1 MRGVLLATDKIK
13 KGYYIYVENCGSSGV
28 MNKIKM
34 QMDTFSKHLDIK
46 SIQIPNKKC
55 SIVRKVYNMFP
66 WASFE
71 REYGD
76 VLEQMNNPD
85 FVYIRRT
92 YIDKDYLAFLREI
105 HARWSACKI
114 IVEQPVYPYDR
125 DMLRSPYTAIQYIK
139 ELLLRKH
146 YKDDIDRF
154 VTYSD
159 DDDILGVKTIRTM
172 NGVNVSEMRMIH
184 NDKKFDSEGIN
195 LITVATLVAHHGY
208 ERIIEG
214 LHQYYQN
221 GGERNIVFHIV
232 GDGPEKKRYT
242 DMVKKYNLEA
252 HVVFYGAKYGEEL
265 DQIYDLADAGLAA
278 FGSYKEGVDKLCTIK
293 VREYFAKGLP
303 VVLGCEDNLFR
314 GEAKQFGLILP
325 NDSSA
330 IDISKVLSFLD
341 SIYTDK
347 TRNEVT
353 NCIVEL
359 AQRTVDNEVTL
370 RPVIEYIY
378 S

>member
-1 MRGVLLATDKIK
+1 MK
-13 KGYYIYVENCGSSGV
+13 KGYYLFVENCGSSGV

-34 QMDTFSKHLDIK
+34 QMDTFSRHLDIR
-46 SIQIPNKKC
+46 SIQIPNKQC
-55 SIVRKVYNMFP
+55 SHIRKIYNMFP

-71 REYGD
+71 REYEK
-76 VLEQMNNPD
+76 VLEQMDSPD

-92 YIDKDYLAFLREI
+92 YIDKEYLGFLRAI
-105 HARWSACKI
+105 HTRWSACKI
-114 IVEQPVYPYDR
+114 IVEQPVYPYDK
-125 DMLRSPYTAIQYIK
+125 DMLRSPYTAIQYVK
-139 ELLLRKH
+139 ELLFRKH

-159 DDDILGVKTIRTM
+159 DDEILGVKTIRTM

-184 NDKKFDSEGIN
+184 NDREYNTEEIN

-208 ERIIEG
+208 ERVIEG
-214 LHQYYQN
+214 LYRYYQN
-221 GGERNIVFHIV
+221 GGRRNIFFHIV
-232 GDGPEKKRYT
+232 GEGPEKQRYF
-242 DMVKKYNLEA
+242 DMVKRYNLEA

-265 DQIYDLADAGLAA
+265 DKIYDLADAGLAA

-293 VREYFAKGLP
+293 VREYIAKGLP
-303 VVLGCEDNLFR
+303 VVLGCEDNLFL

-330 IDISKVLSFLD
+330 IEISRVVEFLD
-341 SIYTDK
+341 RIYEDK
-347 TRNEVT
+347 TRIEVT

-359 AQRTVDNEVTL
+359 AKKTVDNEVTL
-370 RPVIEYIY
+370 RPVIEYIN

>member
-1 MRGVLLATDKIK
+1 
-13 KGYYIYVENCGSSGV
+13 
-28 MNKIKM
+28 
-34 QMDTFSKHLDIK
+34 
-46 SIQIPNKKC
+46 
-55 SIVRKVYNMFP
+55 
-66 WASFE
+66 
-71 REYGD
+71 
-76 VLEQMNNPD
+76 
-85 FVYIRRT
+85 
-92 YIDKDYLAFLREI
+92 
-105 HARWSACKI
+105 
-114 IVEQPVYPYDR
+114 
-125 DMLRSPYTAIQYIK
+125 
-139 ELLLRKH
+139 
-146 YKDDIDRF
+146 
-154 VTYSD
+154 
-159 DDDILGVKTIRTM
+159 
-172 NGVNVSEMRMIH
+172 
-184 NDKKFDSEGIN
+184 
-195 LITVATLVAHHGY
+195 
-208 ERIIEG
+208 
-214 LHQYYQN
+214 
-221 GGERNIVFHIV
+221 
-232 GDGPEKKRYT
+232 
-242 DMVKKYNLEA
+242 MVKKYNLEA

-314 GEAKQFGLILP
+314 GEAKRFGLILP

-341 SIYTDK
+341 GIYTDK

>member
-1 MRGVLLATDKIK
+1 MK

-34 QMDTFSKHLDIK
+34 QMNTFSRHLDIQ
-46 SIQIPNKKC
+46 SIQIPTKRC
-55 SIVRKVYNMFP
+55 SFSGKVYNMLP

-71 REYGD
+71 REYGR
-76 VLEQMNNPD
+76 VLEQMDNPD

-92 YIDKDYLAFLREI
+92 YIDKDYLAFLREM
-105 HARWSACKI
+105 HVRWSDCKI
-114 IVEQPVYPYDR
+114 IVEQPVYPYDK

-139 ELLLRKH
+139 ELLYRRH

-159 DDDILGVKTIRTM
+159 DDEILGVKTIRTM
-172 NGVNVSEMRMIH
+172 NGVNVSEMRMVH
-184 NDKKFDSEGIN
+184 NDQEYDTKGIN

-208 ERIIEG
+208 ERVIEG
-214 LHQYYQN
+214 LYRYYQN
-221 GGERNIVFHIV
+221 GGERNIIFHIV

-252 HVVFYGAKYGEEL
+252 HVVFYGTKYGEEL
-265 DQIYDLADAGLAA
+265 DKLYDLADAGLAA

-303 VVLGCEDNLFR
+303 VVLGCEDNLFL
-314 GEAKQFGLILP
+314 GEARQYGLILP

-330 IDISKVLSFLD
+330 IDISKILSFLD
-341 SIYTDK
+341 STYTDK
-347 TRNEVT
+347 PRIEVNNE
-353 NCIVEL
+353 IVEL
-359 AQRTVDNEVTL
+359 AKRTVDNEVTL
-370 RPVIEYIY
+370 RSVIEYIN

>member
-1 MRGVLLATDKIK
+1 MKSNKLK

-34 QMDTFSKHLDIK
+34 QMDTFSRHLDIQ
-46 SIQIPNKKC
+46 SIQIPTKQC
-55 SIVRKVYNMFP
+55 SFARRVYNMLP

-71 REYGD
+71 REYGR
-76 VLEQMNNPD
+76 VLEQLDRPD

-105 HARWSACKI
+105 HARWHACKI
-114 IVEQPVYPYDR
+114 IVEQPVYPYDK
-125 DMLRSPYTAIQYIK
+125 DMLRSTYTAIQYIK
-139 ELLLRKH
+139 ELLYRRH

-159 DDDILGVKTIRTM
+159 DDEILGVKTIRTM
-172 NGVNVSEMRMIH
+172 NGVNVSEMRMVH
-184 NDKKFDSEGIN
+184 NNQEYDPKGIN

-208 ERIIEG
+208 ERVIEG
-214 LHQYYQN
+214 LYRYYHN

-303 VVLGCEDNLFR
+303 VVLGCKDNLFR
-314 GEAKQFGLILP
+314 GEAKRFGLILP

-347 TRNEVT
+347 TRKEVT

>member
-1 MRGVLLATDKIK
+1 MDKSVISK

-34 QMDTFSKHLDIK
+34 QMETFSRHLDIH
-46 SIQIPNKKC
+46 SIQIPNKK
-55 SIVRKVYNMFP
+55 SSLFRKVHNMLP

-71 REYGD
+71 REYGR
-76 VLEQMNNPD
+76 VLKQMDNPD

-92 YIDKDYLAFLREI
+92 YIDRDYLAFLREI
-105 HARWSACKI
+105 HARWSTCRI
-114 IVEQPVYPYDR
+114 IVEQPVYPYDK

-139 ELLLRKH
+139 ELLYRRH
-146 YKDDIDRF
+146 YKDDVDRF

-159 DDDILGVKTIRTM
+159 DDEILGVKTIRTM
-172 NGVNVSEMRMIH
+172 NGVNVSEMRMVH
-184 NDKKFDSEGIN
+184 NDQEYDPKGIN

-208 ERIIEG
+208 ERVIEG
-214 LHQYYQN
+214 LYQYYHN

-232 GDGPEKKRYT
+232 GDGSEKKRYA

-265 DQIYDLADAGLAA
+265 DKIYDIADAGLAA

-303 VVLGCEDNLFR
+303 VVLGCEDNLFL
-314 GEAKQFGLILP
+314 GEAKQYGLILP

-347 TRNEVT
+347 PRIEVNNE
-353 NCIVEL
+353 IVEL
-359 AQRTVDNEVTL
+359 ARRTVDNEVTL
-370 RPVIEYIY
+370 RPVIEYIN